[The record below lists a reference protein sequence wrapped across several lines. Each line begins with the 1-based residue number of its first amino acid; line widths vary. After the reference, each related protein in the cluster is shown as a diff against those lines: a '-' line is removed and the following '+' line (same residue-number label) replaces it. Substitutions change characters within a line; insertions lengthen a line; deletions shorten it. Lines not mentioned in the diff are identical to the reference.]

1 MDQIW
6 LKCVPIFKPLSKS
19 QYFLRVY
26 TLFYKVLSSEEAKWT
41 FAGLMKEGQS
51 HDKKEGAMTKSL
63 LL

>member
-1 MDQIW
+1 M
-6 LKCVPIFKPLSKS
+6 PIFKPLSKV
-19 QYFLRVY
+19 FLRIN